1 MGSPAARRVCLI
13 CFTHLDPNASP
24 RRIGK
29 KQRHII
35 AAAATAATAATAAA
49 AATTATTSTA
59 AAAGHRA
66 TVTCGREFH
75 AGCRRDLE
83 AKFGLRY
90 ICPDP

>member
-1 MGSPAARRVCLI
+1 M
-13 CFTHLDPNASP
+13 CFTPLDPDASLQCT
-24 RRIGK
+24 GK
-29 KQRHII
+29 KQRHTI
-35 AAAATAATAATAAA
+35 AAAATAAA

-75 AGCRRDLE
+75 AGCRHDLE